1 MCCGGL
7 VVGRQGCLGRAQP
20 TSGHPLVEMQRCDH
34 TVRHLA
40 ILDHRRQAGA
50 QHAPEDVLWPI
61 APAAGIPDREEKLV
75 LLDARLQVDLKR
87 LRALHCPAPVT
98 SVFRPDPGLQ
108 PSARWRAYLWRPRA
122 FANSGSSA
130 MTPLGKRSA
139 IVPNRAPPPP
149 TKTTADRVDAEPSR
163 RSTSRAILP
172 SVSCTAARTA
182 PETS

>member
-75 LLDARLQVDLKR
+75 LLDARLRSEEHTSELQSLMRTSYAFFCLKKKKKNIS
-87 LRALHCPAPVT
+87 
-98 SVFRPDPGLQ
+98 SVKQ
-108 PSARWRAYLWRPRA
+108 I
-122 FANSGSSA
+122 N
-130 MTPLGKRSA
+130 
-139 IVPNRAPPPP
+139 
-149 TKTTADRVDAEPSR
+149 
-163 RSTSRAILP
+163 
-172 SVSCTAARTA
+172 
-182 PETS
+182 